1 MKINYL
7 KKYSKDFSKL
17 PKELQ
22 KQVEKQVSLFLSN
35 PHHNSL
41 HNKQINCKY
50 ADNMFSLRV
59 NKQYRIIYYAYETR
73 ADFFRIINHDI
84 YDRLTKDC

>member
-7 KKYSKDFSKL
+7 KKYNKDLSKV
-17 PKELQ
+17 PKELYAQ
-22 KQVEKQVSLFLSN
+22 IKKQEALFKDN

-41 HNKQINCKY
+41 HNKQINCKF
-50 ADNMFSLRV
+50 ADNMFSIRV
-59 NKQYRIIYYAYETR
+59 NKQYRIIYYAYDTH